1 MLESPVARHG
11 PGVAR
16 INVRTVAHEWTFE
29 RHGFIVVFA
38 LPATLLVATVYL
50 YPILYAFW
58 VSLHQTQFLQ
68 LRQFAG
74 SANYLRL
81 VQDPT
86 VWRATVNSV
95 IYMMGSVIVTV
106 PLGLGLALMLNRPL
120 PLMGAIRGILIVPW
134 VISQAVAALL
144 WTWLLE
150 PSMGPVNRLVEVMG
164 HPKVFFLA
172 DPVLAMFTV
181 IVVNIWLSYP
191 FPMILFLAALKGVPP
206 ELYEA
211 VQLDGAGR
219 WATFRHIVFPFLR
232 PTMLSTVILVSLL
245 YLNMVALIYIMTG
258 GGPLSATETLAV
270 QAFKRSF
277 MEFRIG
283 LGATLGTL
291 ILVLN
296 AVFGVGYLRL
306 LRQQDETIY

>member
-1 MLESPVARHG
+1 M
-11 PGVAR
+11 
-16 INVRTVAHEWTFE
+16 NVRADAHAWSFE
-29 RHGFIVVFA
+29 RRGFIVVFA
-38 LPATLLVATVYL
+38 LPAALLVVLVYL
-50 YPILYAFW
+50 YPILYAVW

-68 LRQFAG
+68 LERFVG
-74 SANYLRL
+74 FANYARL
-81 VQDPT
+81 VQDPR
-86 VWRATVNSV
+86 VGRATVNS
-95 IYMMGSVIVTV
+95 ITYMLGSVIVTV

-120 PLMGAIRGILIVPW
+120 PLFGVIRGILIAPW

-150 PSMGPVNRLVEVMG
+150 PSMGPVNYLLELSG

-172 DPVLAMFTV
+172 NPKLAMFTV
-181 IVVNIWLSYP
+181 IVANIWLSYP
-191 FPMILFLAALKGVPP
+191 FPMILFLAALKGVPL

-219 WATFRHIVFPFLR
+219 WAIFRHIVFPFLR

-245 YLNMVALIYIMTG
+245 YLNMVALVYLMTG

-283 LGATLGTL
+283 LGAALGTL

-296 AVFGVGYLRL
+296 VVFGAGYIRL
-306 LRQQDETIY
+306 LQQQDEAIY

>member
-1 MLESPVARHG
+1 M
-11 PGVAR
+11 
-16 INVRTVAHEWTFE
+16 RTVAHEWSFE
-29 RHGFIVVFA
+29 RHGFVVVFA

-50 YPILYAFW
+50 YPILYALW

-68 LRQFAG
+68 LRQFIG
-74 SANYLRL
+74 PGNYLRL
-81 VQDPT
+81 LQDPT
-86 VWRATVNSV
+86 VWRAAGNS
-95 IYMMGSVIVTV
+95 IAYMLGSVIVTV

-120 PLMGAIRGILIVPW
+120 PLMGFIRGILIVPW
-134 VISQAVAALL
+134 VTSQAVAALL

-150 PSMGPVNRLVEVMG
+150 PSMGPVNRLIEMVG

-172 DPVLAMFTV
+172 EPTLAMLTV

-191 FPMILFLAALKGVPP
+191 FPMILFLAALKGVPV

-219 WATFRHIVFPFLR
+219 WATFRYIIFPVLR
-232 PTMLSTVILVSLL
+232 PTVLSTVILVSLL

-283 LGATLGTL
+283 IGATLGTL
-291 ILVLN
+291 ILALN
-296 AVFGVGYLRL
+296 IMFGASYIRL
-306 LRQQDETIY
+306 LRQQDEAIY

>member
-1 MLESPVARHG
+1 VG
-11 PGVAR
+11 
-16 INVRTVAHEWTFE
+16 TVAHEWSFE

-50 YPILYAFW
+50 YPILYALW

-68 LRQFAG
+68 LRQFIGAG
-74 SANYLRL
+74 NYLRL
-81 VQDPT
+81 LQDPT
-86 VWRATVNSV
+86 VLRGASKSIV
-95 IYMMGSVIVTV
+95 YMLGSVAVTV
-106 PLGLGLALMLNRPL
+106 PLGLGLALMLNRSL
-120 PLMGAIRGILIVPW
+120 PLMGFIRGILIVPW
-134 VISQAVAALL
+134 VTSQAVAALL

-150 PSMGPVNRLVEVMG
+150 PSLGPINRVIEMTG

-172 DPVLAMFTV
+172 DPTLAMLTV

-191 FPMILFLAALKGVPP
+191 FPMILFLAALKGVPQ

-219 WATFRHIVFPFLR
+219 WATFRHIIFPFLR
-232 PTMLSTVILVSLL
+232 PTVLSTVILVSLL

-270 QAFKRSF
+270 QAFKKSF

-283 LGATLGTL
+283 IGATLGTL
-291 ILVLN
+291 ILILN
-296 AVFGVGYLRL
+296 IVFGTSYIRL
-306 LRQQDETIY
+306 LRQQDEAIY